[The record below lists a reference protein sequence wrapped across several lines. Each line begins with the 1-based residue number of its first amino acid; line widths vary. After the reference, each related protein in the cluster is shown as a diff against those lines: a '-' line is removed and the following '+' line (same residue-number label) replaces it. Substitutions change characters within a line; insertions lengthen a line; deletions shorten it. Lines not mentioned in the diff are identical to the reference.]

1 MKRSPIFIIF
11 LLGAIAAY
19 WDYAKYIIL
28 AIALLLAF
36 RMSNRIY
43 RLVLNIINNHRLK
56 DIDVMD
62 GIEFEKY
69 VGKILKKNDYTNIHF
84 TEKYDYGVDIIATKD
99 GIRWGI
105 QVKRCSRLVKADAI
119 RQVVAGLN
127 YYGCERAM
135 IIANSVFSRVAV
147 LLAESNDCVFIDRSG
162 LAKMIKS

>member
-69 VGKILKKNDYTNIHF
+69 VGKILKKNDYTNIHLL
-84 TEKYDYGVDIIATKD
+84 K
-99 GIRWGI
+99 
-105 QVKRCSRLVKADAI
+105 S
-119 RQVVAGLN
+119 
-127 YYGCERAM
+127 M
-135 IIANSVFSRVAV
+135 IM
-147 LLAESNDCVFIDRSG
+147 G
-162 LAKMIKS
+162 